1 MYRCSLDLCIKL
13 LWGKE
18 SLILWIINY
27 QQRQK
32 RRNNVHAICI
42 DMYILSR
49 PWHGRAYRDG
59 AKGNTGSVFSACYYK
74 WSLGVCPFCTC
85 DMFARLLLN
94 VIYEKIFFK
103 PYMIFDIKKRH
114 FIENSLC
121 MIWHESS
128 RLLYEK

>member
-1 MYRCSLDLCIKL
+1 
-13 LWGKE
+13 
-18 SLILWIINY
+18 
-27 QQRQK
+27 
-32 RRNNVHAICI
+32 
-42 DMYILSR
+42 MYILSR

-94 VIYEKIFFK
+94 VIYEKIFLK